1 MIVRLILA
9 FLLII
14 SLMGCESLKLRN
26 IGKTGVT
33 TGVAYVA
40 GGVVP
45 AIGVAATAMAYD
57 EIIPNEPKVEDIQT
71 KEQAVAFVAESL
83 FMNALY
89 AFIAY
94 MLITLIAVPFIR
106 KWGYNA
112 AKKKY
117 NVQLNKEI
125 VDQIKDK
132 IKNE

>member
-1 MIVRLILA
+1 
-9 FLLII
+9 
-14 SLMGCESLKLRN
+14 MGKS
-26 IGKTGVT
+26 GASA
-33 TGVAYVA
+33 GVAYIINPVA
-40 GGVVP
+40 G
-45 AIGVAATAMAYD
+45 VASLATSMAYD
-57 EIIPNEPKVEDIQT
+57 EIIPDQPSVEQIET

-117 NVQLNKEI
+117 KP
-125 VDQIKDK
+125 
-132 IKNE
+132 

>member
-1 MIVRLILA
+1 
-9 FLLII
+9 
-14 SLMGCESLKLRN
+14 MGCESLKLRN

-57 EIIPNEPKVEDIQT
+57 EIIPVEQSVDQIET
-71 KEQAVAFVAESL
+71 DEQAVAYVAESL

-89 AFIAY
+89 AFIGY
-94 MLITLIAVPFIR
+94 LLITLVAVPFIR

-117 NVQLNKEI
+117 KP
-125 VDQIKDK
+125 
-132 IKNE
+132 